1 MVFEKPVVV
10 RGQKVRKIKI
20 EGTTIH
26 MIFENPK
33 EQVMEA
39 VLVEQ
44 DPKTSVEWTDGP
56 GPYRHEGEEMYF
68 VLKGTLVVTLGHEEY
83 ELKEGDWLYFP
94 GLIPHKFRNP
104 EKTKAKLI
112 AAVAPLSLV
121 NRKEYYDH
129 LSPEQREY
137 VLRRRE
143 EFRKKLGR
151 DL

>member
-1 MVFEKPVVV
+1 
-10 RGQKVRKIKI
+10 
-20 EGTTIH
+20 
-26 MIFENPK
+26 
-33 EQVMEA
+33 MEA

-68 VLKGTLVVTLGHEEY
+68 VLKGALVVTLGQEEY
-83 ELKEGDWLYFP
+83 ELKEGDWVYFP

-104 EKTKAKLI
+104 GKTKAKLI

-121 NRKEYYDH
+121 NRREYYDH

-137 VLRRRE
+137 ALRRRE